1 MNNLQSLPSHLRA
14 LLSKNPRMLSEILWQ
29 ESQRR
34 IQRKKSHE
42 QLQAQGKLS
51 LKDFILKFWDQ
62 AVPTNKLIDNWHI
75 DIISEHLEAAY
86 RRQIKKLAIN
96 IPYRSSK
103 SSVISTLFPAWIWTI
118 DPKETFLCASFA
130 SELALRDAGFM
141 SDLVQS
147 DEYQALYGDTVQI
160 RQDRSAVSKFYNT
173 QGGYRI
179 SLGSGAQLT
188 GHGASVR
195 IFDDPNMPGESDEQR
210 QQMNERFDN
219 RWESRFNSENDISII
234 VQQRTAQDDLTG
246 HVIDKELG
254 FEVLKIPLRYEGQ
267 KYFTTSL
274 GLEDPRTAIGEIV
287 DKQRFTDDF
296 WKKEEKRL
304 GIEANAQLQQNPAA
318 STGEWFSRTCERIS
332 VLPNNLMIVRYWD
345 KAFTKNGG
353 AFTVG
358 VLMGRDFRTGDYIV
372 IHVVRGQWG
381 NLVPPNVKAKAGERD
396 SVILD
401 TCKKDNAWFERRV
414 QTYLEHEPGSQ
425 GRDSCEILIQ
435 LLAPF
440 YAEADA
446 VKEDKQMR
454 AKGFNSQWQ
463 AGNVKFYDGPLGAD
477 YYEGRTGGEW
487 IANYEIELGGFPLG
501 KYKDQVDGSSGAFN
515 ILALFPQPDLSL
527 FVVDDKPEGESTK
540 S

>member
-1 MNNLQSLPSHLRA
+1 MSSVNQLPFRERLR
-14 LLSKNPRMLSEILWQ
+14 Q
-29 ESQRR
+29 EAINRELQRR
-34 IQRKKSHE
+34 LPIPLAPEKR
-42 QLQAQGKLS
+42 LS
-51 LKDFILKFWDQ
+51 LKDFIRRYWDQ

-75 DIISEHLEAAY
+75 DIIAEHLAAAY
-86 RRQIKKLAIN
+86 RREIKKLAIN
-96 IPYRSSK
+96 IYYRSSK
-103 SSVISTLFPAWIWTI
+103 SSIISTLFPAWVWSI

-147 DEYQALYGDTVQI
+147 DEYQALYGDTVRI

-173 QGGYRI
+173 QGGYRL
-179 SLGSGAQLT
+179 SVGSGAQIT
-188 GHGASVR
+188 GFGASIK
-195 IFDDPNMPGESDEQR
+195 IFDDPNMPGESAEAR
-210 QQMNERFDN
+210 TEMNTKFDN
-219 RWESRFNSENDISII
+219 RWESRFNSENDVSII

-246 HVIDKELG
+246 HVEEKELG

-274 GLEDPRTAIGEIV
+274 ALEDPRTVIGEIA
-287 DKQRFTDDF
+287 DKNRFSDEF

-332 VLPNNLMIVRYWD
+332 VLPNNMMIVRYWD

-358 VLMGRDFRTGDYIV
+358 VLMGRDFRTGDYII

-381 NLVPPNVKAKAGERD
+381 NLVPPNVKALAGERD

-477 YYEGRTGGEW
+477 YLEGRTGGEW
-487 IANYEIELGGFPLG
+487 ITAYEMELGGFPLG

-515 ILALFPQPDLSL
+515 VLALFPQPDLNL
-527 FVVDDKPEGESTK
+527 FVVDDKPEGEKKK